1 METQDANTRSA
12 GAVNHPSAEEWMGYL
27 YEELPPERKRE
38 LHAHLAQCGDCGR
51 QVQQWRAGMAALDEW
66 PLPQLPRLQ
75 KRAAW
80 QPVTLMQWAAAA
92 AVVLMAGFAIGRQ
105 TSSAAGEV
113 AALKSS
119 VAQLAGRIENERAF
133 NASNAVATASTV
145 ASEGTM
151 RLLTEY
157 ARLDDERRTDDRQKV
172 ALALREM
179 DSRLL
184 KLRTELETVAVNT
197 ETGFRQTKEGL
208 TTLASYTVA
217 GHGDASDLP
226 KPENR
231 NQ

>member
-1 METQDANTRSA
+1 MQSQDANTRSA

-27 YEELPPERKRE
+27 YDEVAPERKRE

-51 QVQQWRAGMAALDEW
+51 QLQQWRAGMMALDDW
-66 PLPQLPRLQ
+66 KLPTTRRKVSVP
-75 KRAAW
+75 
-80 QPVTLMQWAAAA
+80 QPATMLKWAATA
-92 AVVLMAGFAIGRQ
+92 AVVLVAGFAIGRQ

-113 AALKSS
+113 AELKAS
-119 VAQLAGRIENERAF
+119 VAQLTQKIENERA
-133 NASNAVATASTV
+133 TAGEQSLRMF
-145 ASEGTM
+145 A
-151 RLLTEY
+151 EY
-157 ARLDDERRTDDRQKV
+157 AKLDDERRKEDRRTFAV
-172 ALALREM
+172 ALHEM

-217 GHGDASDLP
+217 DRGDASDLP
-226 KPENR
+226 KPEIK